1 MVTGG
6 VEVISKASLQQM
18 KIFDNCLCWSLLLN
32 NFSDEGISMRK
43 AQTCRSENKFS
54 RFTQRLLLL
63 IEGISRAYVKA
74 VLLERDRDT

>member
-43 AQTCRSENKFS
+43 AQTCRSEIKFS